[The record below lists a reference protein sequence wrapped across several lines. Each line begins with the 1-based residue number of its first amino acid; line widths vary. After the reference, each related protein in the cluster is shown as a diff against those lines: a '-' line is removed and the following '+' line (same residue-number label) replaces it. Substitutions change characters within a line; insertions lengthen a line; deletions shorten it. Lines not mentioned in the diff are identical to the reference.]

1 MNKVIKAPR
10 ESGVCQIPLKKE
22 KEIEKPVEPSGQE
35 KDEGENGAPSP
46 DNMSF
51 QLLEEARQEV
61 KAIINKAESE
71 AKSLQ
76 EAAYKKGLETG
87 QAEGMAAV
95 QRKEEKIL
103 KDARDVLTQTVKLRE
118 MVLQAAESQVVELA
132 LKIAE
137 ALIHKKL
144 ETEKNFVVDIV
155 AEALALV
162 VGEESIMVK
171 VNPNDLKTCSK
182 YKDFFQDIISEG
194 AKFKLLQD
202 ENVPQGSCRVFTQDS
217 LVESFLDERFKA
229 LKEALLKEADN
240 AYLVQRDESR

>member
-1 MNKVIKAPR
+1 MNNIIKAPR
-10 ESGVCQIPLKKE
+10 ESGVCQIPLEKE
-22 KEIEKPVEPSGQE
+22 KLMEPSDQG
-35 KDEGENGAPSP
+35 KDEGEHGIHPPENE
-46 DNMSF
+46 SF
-51 QLLEEARQEV
+51 QFIEEARQEAA
-61 KAIINKAESE
+61 AIIKKAESE

-87 QAEGMAAV
+87 QAEGMADA
-95 QRKEEKIL
+95 QQKEEKIL
-103 KDARDVLTQTVKLRE
+103 KEAREFLAETVELRE
-118 MVLQAAESQVVELA
+118 MVLKAAESQVVELA
-132 LKIAE
+132 LQVAE

-171 VNPNDLKTCSK
+171 VNPDDLKTCCK

-229 LKEALLKEADN
+229 LKEALLKEADY
-240 AYLVQRDESR
+240 AYLVPRDES